1 MAYVIE
7 KRGLIPESIPLGSV
21 HIHEG
26 LNILDVELEIVVFLL
41 RVDQV
46 QVDFEDLPPTIH
58 EESPTLLQ
66 RDLRLY
72 MTSN

>member
-1 MAYVIE
+1 MPNVIE
-7 KRGLIPESIPLGSV
+7 KRGLIPESVPLGSV

-26 LNILDVELEIVVFLL
+26 LYILDVELEVIVFLL

-58 EESPTLLQ
+58 EESPALLQ

-72 MTSN
+72 ETSN